1 MCTPAFCRRTAWLR
15 SGWHRPVSPTMVV
28 FTSEGVRSVR
38 IYSFPVG
45 YAEDPQGL
53 VTFSRFSW

>member
-1 MCTPAFCRRTAWLR
+1 LR
-15 SGWHRPVSPTMVV
+15 SGWHRPVSSTIVV

-45 YAEDPQGL
+45 YAEDPEGL
-53 VTFSRFSW
+53 VTFTRFSW